1 MHVGL
6 VCKVL
11 KNWYKFMFREKCTE
25 SMMVLHAVLGTA
37 PTHQNLKEKIVSVV
51 FFNFSFYAEKGM

>member
-1 MHVGL
+1 
-6 VCKVL
+6 
-11 KNWYKFMFREKCTE
+11 MFREKCTE